1 MSKSVSPQTFSMMLL
16 PFKETQT
23 TGRALGDKPN
33 GIHDLLTIVYQYYK
47 KQKQTNCDSRIVIF
61 DVTGICPC

>member
-1 MSKSVSPQTFSMMLL
+1 MLL

-33 GIHDLLTIVYQYYK
+33 GIHDLLTIVYRYYK